1 MNQNLDKNGFAALLE
16 ALGTDSAEAGAAY
29 EELRVRLIRFFR
41 WNQCQFAE
49 DLADETLD
57 RLAGKLAGGA
67 EPIVSPA
74 GYATGIA
81 RMILLEQRAKAS
93 REKKLLTFLLWLHNR
108 RIDFE
113 DAERECEEAFT
124 HCFDRLPP
132 QNKKLLERYYTGDA
146 GERIRNRQAL
156 AGELGI
162 AMNALRNRALRLR
175 GQLEQCVSGRLPKPG
190 YRDETAGKIT
200 NKRRRES

>member
-57 RLAGKLAGGA
+57 RLAGKLAGSA

-81 RMILLEQRAKAS
+81 RMILLEQRAKGLPRKEAAHISCFGFTIGESISRMRNGNVKKRSPIVSTGSHPRTRSSLNAIIRVTRVSAS
-93 REKKLLTFLLWLHNR
+93 VTARPWR
-108 RIDFE
+108 R
-113 DAERECEEAFT
+113 AGHCHERFA
-124 HCFDRLPP
+124 
-132 QNKKLLERYYTGDA
+132 Q
-146 GERIRNRQAL
+146 
-156 AGELGI
+156 
-162 AMNALRNRALRLR
+162 
-175 GQLEQCVSGRLPKPG
+175 PG
-190 YRDETAGKIT
+190 VAPSRPT
-200 NKRRRES
+200 